1 MKRFIIALVIIG
13 VAAVGGYFIYQQMQP
28 TVAEAEATA
37 VPDVNTLAISTGVS
51 EVSAEGQL
59 VPARYAFLS
68 FPTTG
73 EVVEILAPEDSLV
86 QPGDPILRL
95 DSADQEIALQQ
106 VQAALAQAQAGL
118 DAAQAGKQA
127 AEAGVAA
134 ANVNIR
140 AAEAALALAQAP
152 PTAAQIAVSEAAVA
166 LAQAQISAA
175 AGSQAL
181 ALEGPSAG
189 ERLLAE
195 AQILAAQA
203 AQKPVQDALG
213 AATRFEAPQDT
224 INDISTQYNA
234 AANNLA
240 AAEAALAE
248 LDAGATAAERA
259 AVANAVSAAQAQ
271 RDAAQAQLA
280 LLLAGARPEQI
291 AIAETAVTRATAA
304 KTEADIGLQ
313 QAETAVTQAQAA
325 VMQAETLVAAAQEA
339 LAQRT
344 LTAPFAGTVARLDA
358 ELGEVVSAGA
368 PVVTLADF
376 SQWLV
381 ETTDL
386 TELDVVAIANGF
398 DTAVRLDAL
407 PDISLPG
414 IVNDI
419 ARVADLAQG
428 DVTYRVQIALDG
440 TEDLPLRW
448 GMTAFVDIETTE

>member
-1 MKRFIIALVIIG
+1 MKRLIIALVIIVA
-13 VAAVGGYFIYQQMQP
+13 VAAGAYFIYQQMQP
-28 TVAEAEATA
+28 TGDEVATTA
-37 VPDVNTLAISTGVS
+37 VPDVNTLAINTGVS
-51 EVSAEGQL
+51 EISAEGQL
-59 VPARYAFLS
+59 VPARYALLS
-68 FPTTG
+68 FTTTG
-73 EVVEILAPEDSLV
+73 EVVEILAPEDSPV

-106 VQAALAQAQAGL
+106 AQAALAQAQAGL
-118 DAAQAGKQA
+118 EAAQAGKQA
-127 AEAGVAA
+127 AAAGVAA
-134 ANVNIR
+134 ADVNIR

-181 ALEGPSAG
+181 ALEGPTAG

-195 AQILAAQA
+195 AQILAAEA

-213 AATRFEAPQDT
+213 AATAFAAPQDT
-224 INDISTQYNA
+224 IDDIATQYNA
-234 AANNLA
+234 ASANLA

-248 LDAGATAAERA
+248 LDAGATSAERSA
-259 AVANAVSAAQAQ
+259 AANAVGAAQAQ

-291 AIAETAVTRATAA
+291 AIAETAVARATAA
-304 KTEADIGLQ
+304 RAEAEIGLQ
-313 QAETAVTQAQAA
+313 QADTAVTQAQAA
-325 VMQAETLVAAAQEA
+325 VTQAEALVAAAQEA

-358 ELGEVVSAGA
+358 ELGEVVAAGA
-368 PVVTLADF
+368 QVVTLTDF

-407 PDISLPG
+407 PDESLTG
-414 IVNDI
+414 TVSDI
-419 ARVADLAQG
+419 ARVADLSQG
-428 DVTYRVQIALDG
+428 DVTYQVRIALDDAG
-440 TEDLPLRW
+440 DLPLRW
-448 GMTAFVDIETTE
+448 GMTAFVDIETNE

>member
-1 MKRFIIALVIIG
+1 MKRLIIALVIIG
-13 VAAVGGYFIYQQMQP
+13 VVVAGGYFIYQRMQP
-28 TVAEAEATA
+28 ATTEGEATA
-37 VPDVNTLAISTGVS
+37 VPDVNTLSIQTGVS

-68 FPTTG
+68 FATTG

-95 DSADQEIALQQ
+95 DSTDQEIALQQ
-106 VQAALAQAQAGL
+106 AQAALAQAQAGL
-118 DAAQAGKQA
+118 EAAQAGKQA
-127 AEAGVAA
+127 AEAGIAA

-152 PTAAQIAVSEAAVA
+152 PTAAQIAVSEATVA

-175 AGSQAL
+175 AGNQAL
-181 ALEGPSAG
+181 ALEGPSEG

-195 AQILAAQA
+195 AQILAAEA

-213 AATRFEAPQDT
+213 AATAFEAPQDT
-224 INDISTQYNA
+224 IDDITTQYNA
-234 AANNLA
+234 AAANLL

-248 LDAGATAAERA
+248 LDAGATSAERA
-259 AVANAVSAAQAQ
+259 AAANAVGAAQAQ

-291 AIAETAVTRATAA
+291 ALAETAVARATAA
-304 KTEADIGLQ
+304 KAEAEIGLQ
-313 QAETAVTQAQAA
+313 QTDTAVTQAQAA
-325 VMQAETLVAAAQEA
+325 VTQAEALVAAAQEA
-339 LAQRT
+339 LDQRT

-368 PVVTLADF
+368 PIVTLADF

-398 DTAVRLDAL
+398 KTAVRVDAL
-407 PDISLPG
+407 PDESLTG
-414 IVNDI
+414 TVNDI
-419 ARVADLAQG
+419 ARVANLSQG
-428 DVTYRVQIALDG
+428 DVTYRVHIALGDVS
-440 TEDLPLRW
+440 DLPLRW
-448 GMTAFVDIETTE
+448 GMTAFVDIEANE